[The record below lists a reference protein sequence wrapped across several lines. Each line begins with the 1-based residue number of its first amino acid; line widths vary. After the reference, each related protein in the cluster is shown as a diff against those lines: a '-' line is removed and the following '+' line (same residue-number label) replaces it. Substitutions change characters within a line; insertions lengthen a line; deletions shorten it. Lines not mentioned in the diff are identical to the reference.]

1 LGRTGPTWEVQNQ
14 QASLCLL
21 SPQSCLGSF
30 IRMPIPFMRVP
41 ASLPK
46 DLCSQ
51 ISSPRGLRFQCVNF
65 KGDTNIQPLAIS
77 LPSNGSLSN
86 LKRISSHHHKHL
98 AAAAKSLQSC
108 PTLCD
113 PMDCSLPGFSVHG
126 ILQARTL
133 VWVAI
138 SLVDRIIWVSEILRQ
153 HWIWLVTNSNH
164 LFPSWLPL
172 PYKSFLFFFLVTL
185 PNLWDLS
192 SSTRDWTWTPSNDN
206 ADHQWVPQKI

>member
-1 LGRTGPTWEVQNQ
+1 MWCTGLAVEACGIFPDQGSNPCPLHW
-14 QASLCLL
+14 QANSLPLDHVGSPESASNSCLL
-21 SPQSCLGSF
+21 SPRSCLGSF

-77 LPSNGSLSN
+77 LPSNRSLSN

-108 PTLCD
+108 PTLCG

-138 SLVDRIIWVSEILRQ
+138 SLVDRII
-153 HWIWLVTNSNH
+153 
-164 LFPSWLPL
+164 
-172 PYKSFLFFFLVTL
+172 
-185 PNLWDLS
+185 
-192 SSTRDWTWTPSNDN
+192 
-206 ADHQWVPQKI
+206 